1 MSTKH
6 SKLLVLSNS
15 DMGDKMVSNCKDIV
29 LRNSDIDTLKGPC
42 FLSDQI
48 IAFYF
53 TYLSC
58 SFNTKTDML
67 LVPPSISLW
76 IANCEDTTC
85 VEDYVR
91 SCEMS
96 SKRLVLFV
104 VNDNEDFGGGD
115 GGNHWSI
122 LVYDRTKNLFLHFDS
137 MMGVNTPYAVKLY
150 DALKEFMG
158 PGGESSI
165 PHTSSS
171 LTKQQRK
178 KKKSGP
184 SVQRGSKPTQP
195 PVTRE
200 SEATVVSGLPMF
212 AECETT
218 PQQQNGYDC
227 GLYVL
232 AIARAI
238 FRCWRSYARWLR
250 IIERFIKI
258 YGNHIIVGLDIGG
271 QNTVVLFNGTCT
283 FTPKD
288 RKHKAPPVFTV
299 FDHESPFLDNLSAVK
314 DKKNMVFIVSARG
327 RNTLGQW
334 FSACENLGIG
344 AEHGFFLRLNNN
356 AEWETCAPVV
366 DCSWKQIAEP
376 VMKLYTGQL
385 MDQQLKTRKLLQSGV
400 MKMTILILV
409 LFKQK
414 NFLIILRVC
423 KPMNQLQL
431 RAGRILW
438 RLNHSV

>member
-1 MSTKH
+1 
-6 SKLLVLSNS
+6 
-15 DMGDKMVSNCKDIV
+15 MGDKMVSNCKDIV

-238 FRCWRSYARWLR
+238 CQWCSEEHKRTDMIST
-250 IIERFIKI
+250 IE
-258 YGNHIIVGLDIGG
+258 
-271 QNTVVLFNGTCT
+271 
-283 FTPKD
+283 
-288 RKHKAPPVFTV
+288 
-299 FDHESPFLDNLSAVK
+299 
-314 DKKNMVFIVSARG
+314 KN
-327 RNTLGQW
+327 
-334 FSACENLGIG
+334 
-344 AEHGFFLRLNNN
+344 
-356 AEWETCAPVV
+356 V
-366 DCSWKQIAEP
+366 DSSVE
-376 VMKLYTGQL
+376 
-385 MDQQLKTRKLLQSGV
+385 
-400 MKMTILILV
+400 MKMRSQV
-409 LFKQK
+409 LE
-414 NFLIILRVC
+414 IIRE
-423 KPMNQLQL
+423 MAADN
-431 RAGRILW
+431 
-438 RLNHSV
+438 